1 VFRKA
6 IVVGVDGSS
15 ESLRAAQ
22 VARRIAEAAGER
34 VRLQVTHAVPEARLA
49 RIVGPVPVYV
59 SGLFAQ
65 ALADTRRDLA
75 GRLAGVVPPA
85 ALRTLDVRAGRAAQ
99 VLADTVARRRAGL
112 VVLGGKRHGRL
123 ARAVRGST
131 AHYLARVLDIPMLV
145 TAAGGLGL
153 KRVLVAV
160 DLSTATGRTLATGV
174 ALARALG
181 ARVRVLHVLE
191 PIRYAYVVLRAPD
204 VGALLERSRAT
215 LIRMAARVGVPAED
229 TIVRRGGAADTIVAE
244 ADEWRADLIVVG
256 SQGKGFVDR
265 LLIGSTTESLLER
278 LPASLLVV
286 PVARRKPPRSR
297 ASR

>member
-1 VFRKA
+1 MFRKA

-15 ESLRAAQ
+15 ESLRAAA
-22 VARRIAEAAGER
+22 VARRIAEAAGTR

-49 RIVGPVPVYV
+49 KTVGPVPVYV

-65 ALADTRRDLA
+65 ALADTRRDLTA
-75 GRLAGVVPPA
+75 RLRGLVPPA
-85 ALRTLDVRAGRAAQ
+85 ALKTLDVRAGRAAQ
-99 VLADTVARRRAGL
+99 VLADTVVRRRAGL

-123 ARAVRGST
+123 ARTVRGST
-131 AHYLARVLDIPMLV
+131 AHYLARVLDIPILV
-145 TAAGGLGL
+145 TAAGVGLT
-153 KRVLVAV
+153 RVLVAV

-181 ARVRVLHVLE
+181 ARVRVLHVME
-191 PIRYAYVVLRAPD
+191 PIRYAYVMLRAPD
-204 VGALLERSRAT
+204 VGAWLERSRAT
-215 LIRMAARVGVPAED
+215 LTRVAARHGIPAED
-229 TIVRRGGAADTIVAE
+229 TIVRRGGATDAIVAE

-278 LPASLLVV
+278 LPASLLIV
-286 PVARRKPPRSR
+286 PVAGRKSRRLR
-297 ASR
+297 ATR

>member
-1 VFRKA
+1 MFRKA

-15 ESLRAAQ
+15 ESLRAAA
-22 VARRIAEAAGER
+22 VARRVAEAAGTR

-49 RIVGPVPVYV
+49 KVVGPVPVYV

-65 ALADTRRDLA
+65 ALADTRRDFA
-75 GRLAGVVPPA
+75 GRLRGVVPPA
-85 ALRTLDVRAGRAAQ
+85 ALKTLDVRAGRAAQ
-99 VLADTVARRRAGL
+99 VLADTVVRRRAGL

-123 ARAVRGST
+123 ARTVRGST
-131 AHYLARVLDIPMLV
+131 AHYLARVLDIPILV

-181 ARVRVLHVLE
+181 ARVRVLHVME

-204 VGALLERSRAT
+204 VSAFLERSRAT
-215 LIRMAARVGVPAED
+215 LTRTAARYGIPEED
-229 TIVRRGGAADTIVAE
+229 TIVRRGAATDTIIAE

-256 SQGKGFVDR
+256 SHGKGFVDR
-265 LLIGSTTESLLER
+265 LLIGSTTESLLDR

-286 PVARRKPPRSR
+286 PVAGRTSRRSR
-297 ASR
+297 APL

>member
-1 VFRKA
+1 
-6 IVVGVDGSS
+6 
-15 ESLRAAQ
+15 
-22 VARRIAEAAGER
+22 
-34 VRLQVTHAVPEARLA
+34 
-49 RIVGPVPVYV
+49 VYV

-65 ALADTRRDLA
+65 ALADTRRDFA
-75 GRLAGVVPPA
+75 GRLRGVVPPA
-85 ALRTLDVRAGRAAQ
+85 ALKTLDVRAGRAAQ
-99 VLADTVARRRAGL
+99 VLADTVVRRRAGL

-123 ARAVRGST
+123 ARTVRGST
-131 AHYLARVLDIPMLV
+131 AHYLARVLDIPILV

-181 ARVRVLHVLE
+181 ARVRVLHVME

-204 VGALLERSRAT
+204 VSAFLERSRAT
-215 LIRMAARVGVPAED
+215 LTRTAARYGIPEED
-229 TIVRRGGAADTIVAE
+229 TIVRRGAATDTIIAE

-256 SQGKGFVDR
+256 SHGKGFVDR
-265 LLIGSTTESLLER
+265 LLIGSTTESLLDR

-286 PVARRKPPRSR
+286 PVAGRTSRRSR
-297 ASR
+297 APL

>member
-1 VFRKA
+1 MFRKA

-22 VARRIAEAAGER
+22 VARRVAEAVGGG

-49 RIVGPVPVYV
+49 KAVGPVPVYV

-75 GRLAGVVPPA
+75 GRLRGLVPPA
-85 ALRTLDVRAGRAAQ
+85 ALETLDVRAGRAAQ
-99 VLADTVARRRAGL
+99 VLADSVARRRAGL
-112 VVLGGKRHGRL
+112 VVLGGKRHGAL
-123 ARAVRGST
+123 ARTVRGST
-131 AHYLARVLDIPMLV
+131 AHYLARALDIPILV
-145 TAAGGLGL
+145 TAAGGPALR
-153 KRVLVAV
+153 RVLVAV

-181 ARVRVLHVLE
+181 ARVRVLHVME

-204 VGALLERSRAT
+204 AKAVLERSRAA
-215 LIRMAARVGVPAED
+215 LLRLVARYGIAESD
-229 TIVRRGGAADTIVAE
+229 TVVRRGAALGVIASE

-265 LLIGSTTESLLER
+265 LLIGSTTESLLVR
-278 LPASLLVV
+278 LPASLLIV
-286 PVARRKPPRSR
+286 PVARGKASRSR
-297 ASR
+297 ARR

>member
-15 ESLRAAQ
+15 ESLRAAA
-22 VARRIAEAAGER
+22 VARRIADAAGER
-34 VRLQVTHAVPEARLA
+34 VRLQIMHAVPEARLA
-49 RIVGPVPVYV
+49 KAVGPVPVYV

-65 ALADTRRDLA
+65 ALADTRRELT
-75 GRLAGVVPPA
+75 GRLRGVVPPA
-85 ALRTLDVRAGRAAQ
+85 ALKTLDVRAGRAAQ
-99 VLADTVARRRAGL
+99 VLADTVARRGAGL

-123 ARAVRGST
+123 ARTVRGST
-131 AHYLARVLDIPMLV
+131 AHYLARVLDIPILV
-145 TAAGGLGL
+145 TAAGGLDL

-160 DLSTATGRTLATGV
+160 DLSTAAGRTLATGV

-204 VGALLERSRAT
+204 AKAAFERSRAT
-215 LIRMAARVGVPAED
+215 LRRLVARYGIAETD
-229 TIVRRGGAADTIVAE
+229 TVVRRGAAVDTIVAE
-244 ADEWRADLIVVG
+244 AGEWRADLIVVG

-265 LLIGSTTESLLER
+265 LLIGSTTESLLEL
-278 LPASLLVV
+278 LPASLLIV
-286 PVARRKPPRSR
+286 PAARGKTRGLRARR
-297 ASR
+297 